1 LSAALADSVL
11 TGSAEKNLSQIRDW
25 FRAPLGERLL
35 QTEIAVHEQ
44 LLGHMFGYHLLQ
56 VSVQGTS
63 LFDSSPIQNK
73 ISLGLDTADRS
84 TLIARPT
91 ELPFEDDAADVVLV
105 HHMLDFVESPQEM
118 LRELSRVV
126 LPMGYLIITGFNP
139 FSLWGLSKSLMLGGK
154 SAPWNGRFIRPGR
167 LMDWMNL
174 LNYKIDRAQFCTY
187 SLPIASFQP
196 EKPDYSQGLSRKVNL
211 PFGAAYVIVARKH
224 IGALT
229 PIRPVWKQQQTFGRR
244 LGAVRSINRDVYP
257 QKD

>member
-1 LSAALADSVL
+1 VALANPVL
-11 TGSAEKNLSQIRDW
+11 TTGSEKNLIQIRDW
-25 FRAPLGERLL
+25 FASPLGERLL

-56 VSVQGTS
+56 VSVQEVN
-63 LFDSSPIQNK
+63 LFGASPIQNK
-73 ISLGLDTADRS
+73 MSLGLDTGDQA
-84 TLIARPT
+84 TLVARPT
-91 ELPFEDDAADVVLV
+91 ELPFEDNAADVVLV

-139 FSLWGLSKSLMLGGK
+139 FSLWGLGKSLMIGRK
-154 SAPWNGRFIRPGR
+154 SSPWNGRFIRPGR

-174 LNYKIDRAQFCTY
+174 LNFKIDRAQFCTY
-187 SLPIASFQP
+187 SLPIASLQP
-196 EKPDYSQGLSRKVNL
+196 EKEDYSQGLSRKHNL

-224 IGALT
+224 IGTMT
-229 PIRPVWKQQQTFGRR
+229 PIRPVWRQQQAFGRH
-244 LGAVRSINRDVYP
+244 LSAVRSINRDVHP